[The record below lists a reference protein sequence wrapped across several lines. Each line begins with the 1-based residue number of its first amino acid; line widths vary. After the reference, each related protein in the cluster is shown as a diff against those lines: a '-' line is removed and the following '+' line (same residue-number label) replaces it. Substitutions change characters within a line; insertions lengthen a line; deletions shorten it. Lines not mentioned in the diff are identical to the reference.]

1 MLAISDKI
9 CCKMWTKFLKLQLAT
24 KPTSSM
30 YYSKYNWIVVT
41 QIVLHVQYDKR
52 YWWQLAAVPGS
63 CQHCWTTL
71 EEKWHTT
78 NQQIS
83 WLGEGRYTKQENIH
97 CKVNARYMS
106 KLIIHTAMVQGTL
119 QLVSTCIRAG
129 RVGSRLRRRNG
140 LLAFAY
146 SCHPALWTLE

>member
-1 MLAISDKI
+1 MTKI
-9 CCKMWTKFLKLQLAT
+9 CCKMWTKFLKLQQ
-24 KPTSSM
+24 KPQVPCIIASITGLLSLKLCCMFSM
-30 YYSKYNWIVVT
+30 I
-41 QIVLHVQYDKR
+41 KR
-52 YWWQLAAVPGS
+52 YWWQVAAVPGS

-78 NQQIS
+78 DQQIS

-119 QLVSTCIRAG
+119 QLVSTCIRVG

-146 SCHPALWTLE
+146 SCHLALWTLE